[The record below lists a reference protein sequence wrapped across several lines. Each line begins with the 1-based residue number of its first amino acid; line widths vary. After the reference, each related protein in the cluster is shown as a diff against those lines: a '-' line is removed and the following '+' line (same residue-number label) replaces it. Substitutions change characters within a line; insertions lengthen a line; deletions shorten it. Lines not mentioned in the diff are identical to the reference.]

1 MMIIRLSRVAGH
13 NELVDRSQRLR
24 PVNKAG
30 GQEVREG
37 LDELE
42 LTQVEVNF
50 SHLKV
55 PNSATT

>member
-1 MMIIRLSRVAGH
+1 MIIRLSRVAGH
-13 NELVDRSQRLR
+13 SELVDRSQQLR

-30 GQEVREG
+30 RQEVREG

-55 PNSATT
+55 PNSATA

>member
-1 MMIIRLSRVAGH
+1 MMIIRLSHVAGH
-13 NELVDRSQRLR
+13 NELIDRSQRLR
-24 PVNKAG
+24 PVNKVG
-30 GQEVREG
+30 RQEVREG

-42 LTQVEVNF
+42 LTRVEVNF